1 MESPPSD
8 DAVPCH
14 FLCPISLQLM
24 TDPVTVATG
33 ITYDRR
39 HIHHWLFSRNRDT
52 CPVTNQTL
60 AVKDLTPNLTLR
72 RLIHSW
78 STTTNYHNIAPIHYT
93 KSHISQLL
101 AAAAAESTSPT
112 PQLIDSLSRLRSVAA
127 ESEPTR
133 IQLRAGSTA
142 GFLASVVIANSFL
155 ELGVEADHHMSSSR
169 AVDESLAILHHIG
182 LADSDL
188 KKLGTEFVDSLVRVM
203 ENYYSNSNSKRDH
216 HQSRAYATI
225 LLRSAF
231 RAADPIQ
238 LVNARSEIFAAVVGV
253 LRDRISE
260 SATKAALKFLIEVSP
275 WGRNRIKAVEGGAV
289 AALIELL
296 LESDHSSSAAR
307 RATELAMRGVEVMC
321 GCAEGRAEVVGH
333 AAGLA
338 VVSKKMLRVS
348 HAATDG
354 AVRIVAAVSRYS
366 ATKGVVAEM
375 AEVGVVA
382 KLCLLLQVDVSWK
395 SKEKAREVLRAHSRA
410 WRNSPCI
417 PPHLISSFP

>member
-1 MESPPSD
+1 
-8 DAVPCH
+8 
-14 FLCPISLQLM
+14 M

-33 ITYDRR
+33 ITYDRH

-78 STTTNYHNIAPIHYT
+78 STTTNYHIAPEYIYN
-93 KSHISQLL
+93 KSHISRLL
-101 AAAAAESTSPT
+101 AAAVAGGTTTTSPT
-112 PQLIDSLSRLRSVAA
+112 QQLIDSLSRLRSMAA
-127 ESEPTR
+127 ESEPSR
-133 IQLRAGSTA
+133 IHLQAGSTA
-142 GFLASVVIANSFL
+142 RFLASVVIANSFL
-155 ELGVEADHHMSSSR
+155 EV

-188 KKLGTEFVDSLVRVM
+188 KKLGTEFVDSLVRVIT
-203 ENYYSNSNSKRDH
+203 NLKFKRDH

-238 LVNARSEIFAAVVGV
+238 SVNARSEIFAAVVGV
-253 LRDRISE
+253 LKDRISE

-275 WGRNRIKAVEGGAV
+275 WGRNRIKAVEGGTV

-296 LESDHSSSAAR
+296 LESDHCSSAAR

>member
-1 MESPPSD
+1 
-8 DAVPCH
+8 
-14 FLCPISLQLM
+14 M

-78 STTTNYHNIAPIHYT
+78 STTANYPIAPIHI

-112 PQLIDSLSRLRSVAA
+112 PQLIDSLSRLHSVAA
-127 ESEPTR
+127 ESEPSR
-133 IQLRAGSTA
+133 IQLRARSTA

-155 ELGVEADHHMSSSR
+155 EV

-203 ENYYSNSNSKRDH
+203 ENYSNSKRDH

-231 RAADPIQ
+231 RAAEPIQ
-238 LVNARSEIFAAVVGV
+238 LVNARSEIFAAVVSV
-253 LRDRISE
+253 LKDRISE

-296 LESDHSSSAAR
+296 LESDHCSSAAR